1 VTELHNVIEIGSW
14 ASDAGRDVESSEADA
29 DASRAGPASSG
40 RRDLAQS
47 VHLAAA
53 LLGLG
58 VPSSRLW

>member
-1 VTELHNVIEIGSW
+1 VTELHNVIEISSW
-14 ASDAGRDVESSEADA
+14 PSGADRDAESSEAEV

-47 VHLAAA
+47 VHLAAT

-58 VPSSRLW
+58 VPSSRLL